1 MMICYDDM
9 LWYSSRDHRNQ
20 KICLFLL
27 LFLLFREKLMVPSFY
42 FKRLFRIV
50 FFAEQP
56 WFSHNLPLTSLSSL
70 PCHLLRGV
78 TVLNLD
84 ALFLPRNTKNIDVSK
99 EEESFISEDGLD
111 ISRERK
117 LSKKNAPMQPKP
129 PTPIPPTSGPLDV
142 FKKVRTAYTMA
153 VFIIDVSPNI
163 FTNTVINHII
173 VSQISIHPP
182 LFHSLIHFLF
192 RRNPNIPT
200 EL

>member
-27 LFLLFREKLMVPSFY
+27 LFLLFRETLMVPSFY
-42 FKRLFRIV
+42 FKRLFHIV

-84 ALFLPRNTKNIDVSK
+84 ALFLPRNTKNMPGLMYPRRKNHSSRRMDWTSLGSENYPKKCTYATEATDPDLSHIRTPRCVQESK
-99 EEESFISEDGLD
+99 D
-111 ISRERK
+111 
-117 LSKKNAPMQPKP
+117 
-129 PTPIPPTSGPLDV
+129 
-142 FKKVRTAYTMA
+142 
-153 VFIIDVSPNI
+153 
-163 FTNTVINHII
+163 
-173 VSQISIHPP
+173 SIHHGRIYYWRFTKY
-182 LFHSLIHFLF
+182 FH
-192 RRNPNIPT
+192 
-200 EL
+200 

>member
-1 MMICYDDM
+1 MIFTQFAV
-9 LWYSSRDHRNQ
+9 N
-20 KICLFLL
+20 
-27 LFLLFREKLMVPSFY
+27 
-42 FKRLFRIV
+42 
-50 FFAEQP
+50 FFVIIA
-56 WFSHNLPLTSLSSL
+56 LSSSSWGNRANFG
-70 PCHLLRGV
+70 CAVSAQIHEE
-78 TVLNLD
+78 D
-84 ALFLPRNTKNIDVSK
+84 ARIYLSK
-99 EEESFISEDGLD
+99 DEESFVSEDGLD